1 MEVEKFEKV
10 NVNSRTVKMHT
21 LMEIFAREQTSE
33 SLAEYMDEVKSMR
46 EYDRIFA
53 KFSKFFSGKI
63 EAKQYD
69 PSNIQFECL
78 KESIDYYE
86 SKHGKLSDYG
96 LKYISHFARA
106 CEI

>member
-10 NVNSRTVKMHT
+10 NMNSRTVKMRT

-33 SLAEYMDEVKSMR
+33 SLAEYMDEVKSMK

-78 KESIDYYE
+78 K
-86 SKHGKLSDYG
+86 
-96 LKYISHFARA
+96 
-106 CEI
+106 